1 MVGTAL
7 LRLCPP
13 YGSCRCG
20 ETTIRNRS
28 GTFRFERRYTR
39 PCRVGGN
46 HHWFEIPLMLLA
58 AAPDDPTGME
68 VTTSS
73 GLRDSLREATAS
85 AHRELDTR
93 FAAFDITSRR
103 GYRRF
108 LEASA
113 AALWPLEAALE
124 QGGVNRIFA
133 DWPERSRRA
142 PIAADLDRLG
152 GSVRLLAD
160 VRPLNR
166 NGMLGTMYVLEGS
179 RLGAKYLLRMIAQSA
194 DPLSRRRGPIS
205 VTARD
210 NTYGAA
216 FWTGCSAKR

>member
-1 MVGTAL
+1 MVL
-7 LRLCPP
+7 
-13 YGSCRCG
+13 
-20 ETTIRNRS
+20 
-28 GTFRFERRYTR
+28 
-39 PCRVGGN
+39 
-46 HHWFEIPLMLLA
+46 
-58 AAPDDPTGME
+58 AAPDGTTGMRI
-68 VTTSS
+68 TTSS

-85 AHRELDTR
+85 AHRELDAQ

-113 AALWPLEAALE
+113 AALWPLEAALD
-124 QGGVNRIFA
+124 QGGVTRIFV

-142 PIAADLDRLG
+142 AIAADLDRVG
-152 GSVRLLAD
+152 GSVRPLAE

-194 DPLSRRRGPIS
+194 DPLVAEAGAYLSHGAGRPLWRSFLDRLQREAM
-205 VTARD
+205 TAD
-210 NTYGAA
+210 DEAEAIAGAHQA
-216 FWTGCSAKR
+216 FALFAQAAARP